1 MVFHPAAQ
9 PDLEI
14 GIVQFGSVDMKI
26 GLVGAGQ
33 IGGAL
38 ARRLAALGH
47 KVLISNSRG
56 PETLADLAAETGA
69 TAVARGDAVRDV
81 DLVVLTI
88 PMKKVENLPPDL
100 FAGVPDSVPVIDTN
114 NYYPR
119 QRDGAIEDI
128 EAGLTESLWVEQRI
142 SHPVIKAFNNIYA
155 RHLLE
160 LGKAAGAP
168 ERIALPVA
176 GDDDAAKAVV
186 LKLID
191 DLGFDP
197 VDVGGLDESWRQQ
210 PGSPVYTKDYDAAG
224 VRKALAAAHKE
235 RTPDWRATP
244 DSPGTFTRP
253 A

>member
-1 MVFHPAAQ
+1 
-9 PDLEI
+9 
-14 GIVQFGSVDMKI
+14 MKI

-38 ARRLAALGH
+38 AHRLTALGH
-47 KVLISNSRG
+47 QVLISNSRG
-56 PETLADLAAETGA
+56 PETLTDLAAETGA
-69 TAVARGDAVRDV
+69 TAVERGDAVRDV
-81 DLVVLTI
+81 DLIVLTI
-88 PMKKVENLPPDL
+88 PMKKVEDLPADL
-100 FAGVPDSVPVIDTN
+100 FTGVPNSVPVIDTN

-119 QRDGAIEDI
+119 QRDGAIEGI
-128 EAGLTESLWVEQRI
+128 ESGLTESRWVEQRI
-142 SHPVIKAFNNIYA
+142 GHPVIKAFNNIYA

-160 LGKAAGAP
+160 LGRPAGAGG
-168 ERIALPVA
+168 RIALPIA
-176 GDDDAAKAVV
+176 GDDAAAKAIV
-186 LKLID
+186 LKLVD

-224 VRKALAAAHKE
+224 VRAALAAAHKE

-244 DSPGTFTRP
+244 HSPGNFTRP

>member
-1 MVFHPAAQ
+1 VNDVSSRRA
-9 PDLEI
+9 
-14 GIVQFGSVDMKI
+14 
-26 GLVGAGQ
+26 GAGQ

-38 ARRLAALGH
+38 ARRLTALGH
-47 KVLISNSRG
+47 QVLISNSRG
-56 PETLADLAAETGA
+56 PQTLAELAAETGA

-81 DLVVLTI
+81 DLIVLTI
-88 PMKKVENLPPDL
+88 PMKKVEDLPPDL
-100 FAGVPDSVPVIDTN
+100 FAGIPNSVPVIDTN

-128 EAGLTESLWVEQRI
+128 ESGLRESRWVEQRI
-142 SHPVIKAFNNIYA
+142 GHPVIKAFNNIYA

-160 LGKAAGAP
+160 LDKPAGAP
-168 ERIALPVA
+168 DRIALPVA
-176 GDDDAAKAVV
+176 GDDAAAKAVV
-186 LKLID
+186 LKLVD

-210 PGSPVYTKDYDAAG
+210 PGSPVYTTDYDAAG
-224 VRKALAAAHKE
+224 VRKALAAAQME

-244 DSPGTFTRP
+244 DSPGNFIRP

>member
-1 MVFHPAAQ
+1 
-9 PDLEI
+9 
-14 GIVQFGSVDMKI
+14 MKI

-38 ARRLAALGH
+38 AHRLTTLGH
-47 KVLISNSRG
+47 QVLISNSRG
-56 PETLADLAAETGA
+56 PETLADLAAETSA
-69 TAVARGDAVRDV
+69 TAVERSDAVRDV
-81 DLVVLTI
+81 DLIVLTI
-88 PMKKVENLPPDL
+88 PMKKVENLPHDL
-100 FAGVPDSVPVIDTN
+100 FAGVPNSVPVIDTN

-128 EAGLTESLWVEQRI
+128 ESGLTESRWVEQRI
-142 SHPVIKAFNNIYA
+142 GHPVIKAFNNIYA

-160 LGKAAGAP
+160 LAKPAGAP

-176 GDDDAAKAVV
+176 GDDAAAKAVV
-186 LKLID
+186 LKLVD

-224 VRKALAAAHKE
+224 VRKALAAAHME

-244 DSPGTFTRP
+244 DSPGNFTRP